1 MIRRGATA
9 AAGTLVAMS
18 TDADPREDALAR
30 IAALE
35 ARVAA
40 HVQEAGA
47 LGDELAAVRAAVEAI
62 PAVPEPAPE
71 PAAAPDADDADL
83 SGARLVALDMV
94 VRGVPRDEAVLRLA
108 ADFPG
113 VDVATLLD
121 EAATSRG

>member
-1 MIRRGATA
+1 
-9 AAGTLVAMS
+9 MS

-35 ARVAA
+35 ARLAA
-40 HVQEAGA
+40 HAHEAGA

-62 PAVPEPAPE
+62 PAAPE
-71 PAAAPDADDADL
+71 PEPEHDDADADL

-94 VRGVPRDEAVLRLA
+94 MSGVPRDEAVLRLA

>member
-1 MIRRGATA
+1 
-9 AAGTLVAMS
+9 MS

-35 ARVAA
+35 ARLVAHA
-40 HVQEAGA
+40 HEAGA

-62 PAVPEPAPE
+62 PVARAPEPAPE
-71 PAAAPDADDADL
+71 HVAEPVADDADV

-94 VRGVPRDEAVLRLA
+94 MSGVPRDEAVLRLA

>member
-1 MIRRGATA
+1 
-9 AAGTLVAMS
+9 MS

-35 ARVAA
+35 ARLAA
-40 HVQEAGA
+40 HAEEARA
-47 LGDELAAVRAAVEAI
+47 LLDELAAVRAAVEGI
-62 PAVPEPAPE
+62 PVAPEREPEPEPAPSGD
-71 PAAAPDADDADL
+71 PDL

-94 VRGVPRDEAVLRLA
+94 MSGVPRDEAVLRLA